1 MMRAR
6 SPMPGWANDEPTVM
20 SASVLT
26 SAYGVVPSCERE
38 RSGRRGIGKRTMVL
52 LPTLSLFT
60 LGPQK
65 APRRS
70 GVVGNSV
77 SISEPRSTRCVS
89 TQPIGV
95 WALPSYP
102 EQLRLLGAV
111 ADEVRGRRGVAHL
124 RRGLEAVIAA
134 APGLV
139 VLMPKPAER

>member
-102 EQLRLLGAV
+102 NSCACWARSLMKYGVVGALRISGGV
-111 ADEVRGRRGVAHL
+111 WRRS
-124 RRGLEAVIAA
+124 
-134 APGLV
+134 
-139 VLMPKPAER
+139 